1 MEPRR
6 ACSAQLRFRLAG
18 EAALIYLG
26 APLAIHW
33 MVINWHMPVFALLTA
48 TLPAILLIFATD
60 RSFRWRDAFRLQW
73 QTGILRRILI
83 LFVGAA
89 AFLTAA
95 TAWFLPDGLFGLP
108 RIHPQLWLMI
118 LVFYPLLSA
127 LPQEL
132 VYRVWFFHRYRGL
145 FGHHEAVAVA
155 ANAAL
160 FAFAHI
166 IFGSVVSV
174 AGAFLL
180 GHLLARR
187 YAQAR
192 SFWPVW
198 LEHALYGDLVFTI
211 GLGRFFYLSAGG

>member
-1 MEPRR
+1 MEPRQTFPP
-6 ACSAQLRFRLAG
+6 QLRFRLAG

-33 MVINWHMPVFALLTA
+33 MVINWHMPLLVLLTA
-48 TLPAILLIFATD
+48 TLPPILLMLAAD
-60 RSFRWRDAFRLQW
+60 HSFRWKETFRRHW
-73 QTGILRRILI
+73 RRGILPQILI
-83 LFVGAA
+83 LFLVAA
-89 AFLTAA
+89 ASLTAA
-95 TAWFLPDGLFGLP
+95 TAWLLPTELFGLP
-108 RIHPQLWLMI
+108 RFRPQLWLLI
-118 LVFYPLLSA
+118 VVLYPLLSA

-132 VYRVWFFHRYRGL
+132 IYRVWFFHRYRGL
-145 FGHHEAVAVA
+145 FGHHEKLAIA

-166 IFGSVVSV
+166 IFGSAISV
-174 AGAFLL
+174 GGTLLL
-180 GHLLARR
+180 GAVLAWR

-211 GLGRFFYLSAGG
+211 GLGRYFYLSAGG

>member
-1 MEPRR
+1 M
-6 ACSAQLRFRLAG
+6 RFRLLG
-18 EAALIYLG
+18 EAALLYLA

-33 MVINWHMPVFALLTA
+33 MVINWHMPVFALLTM
-48 TLPAILLIFATD
+48 TLPAILLIFAGD
-60 RSFRWRDAFRLQW
+60 RSFRWKETFRLHW
-73 QTGILRRILI
+73 PIGVLRRILI

-108 RIHPQLWLMI
+108 RIHPQRWLLI
-118 LVFYPLLSA
+118 LILYPLLSA

-132 VYRVWFFHRYRGL
+132 IYRVWFFHRYRSL
-145 FGHHEAVAVA
+145 FGHHAAVAVA

-160 FAFAHI
+160 FAVAHI
-166 IFGSVVSV
+166 IFGSAVSV
-174 AGAFLL
+174 TGAFLL
-180 GHLLARR
+180 GLLLARR
-187 YAQAR
+187 YEQAR

-198 LEHALYGDLVFTI
+198 LEHVLYGDLVFTI